1 MIAEKYWPDIRKGQ
15 ISLDGAAQR
24 LAGVCNML
32 LPETFAQDCK
42 ARWATLAWCNGARLR
57 AHSNRLSNRA
67 IGESH
72 HHEPEAISL
81 MKDVLDRLDGM
92 GLPDDPLDQLR
103 DTISEMVGSDNPGP
117 ASPEFLELCAH
128 AGWQSVE
135 QGSLFAAHVLGD
147 LKNAGHAT
155 QYLTDLLI
163 TEHGGLTEQEKG
175 HAFSFFSAATYPTT
189 PVERAALTTAIAGSF
204 REVCEHDLD
213 EVAFLNHGFQLG
225 KELACTDA
233 DAAREVMNDIGP
245 DPLRITLEL
254 IDEYLDCHF
263 SEAGPGDFFNSM
275 LRWMKKTYPDLSE
288 TDYPPFKALLLR
300 HAYDYMFWAGLLL
313 EMRPEIR
320 F

>member
-1 MIAEKYWPDIRKGQ
+1 M
-15 ISLDGAAQR
+15 
-24 LAGVCNML
+24 
-32 LPETFAQDCK
+32 
-42 ARWATLAWCNGARLR
+42 
-57 AHSNRLSNRA
+57 
-67 IGESH
+67 
-72 HHEPEAISL
+72 
-81 MKDVLDRLDGM
+81 
-92 GLPDDPLDQLR
+92 
-103 DTISEMVGSDNPGP
+103 
-117 ASPEFLELCAH
+117 
-128 AGWQSVE
+128 
-135 QGSLFAAHVLGD
+135 GD

-155 QYLTDLLI
+155 QFLTDLLI

-213 EVAFLNHGFQLG
+213 EVAFLNHGFHLG

-254 IDEYLDCHF
+254 FDEYLDCHF